1 MVYAIHRKAA
11 AMTHHWDFF
20 KGSDHSFGLFY
31 PKNYI
36 LIGLDNEARAREVEQ
51 LFLADGFAIEDVAF
65 ASGSFV
71 TTKLESVKDAS
82 LLERIKIGIA
92 SLAGTEE
99 GYIEDDLKLARR
111 GGAFVFVHAPD
122 DATAGKARHLLQRIH
137 PVFAR
142 RYLALGIERLMYPNQ
157 STL

>member
-1 MVYAIHRKAA
+1 
-11 AMTHHWDFF
+11 MTHHWDFF
-20 KGSDHSFGLFY
+20 KGPDHSFGLFY

-51 LFLADGFAIEDVAF
+51 LFLADGFAAEDVAF
-65 ASGSFV
+65 ASGGFV

-92 SLAGTEE
+92 GLAGTES

-122 DATAGKARHLLQRIH
+122 DATAAKAKHLLLHRIH